1 MYIPK
6 MRQSKG
12 EEEPRH
18 ESMGGV
24 GLAEI
29 ENVKWDEGDEAW
41 KRRRGEVFI
50 VAWRGGQGD
59 GHMKFFTKK
68 NMDVDRLGR

>member
-12 EEEPRH
+12 EEELRH

-29 ENVKWDEGDEAW
+29 ENVKWDEGDKAW

-50 VAWRGGQGD
+50 EAKGEGARETCIWN
-59 GHMKFFTKK
+59 FLLKK
-68 NMDVDRLGR
+68 IWTWID